1 MEIEEFSD
9 EESTGLFSLLY
20 RSEKTNFYEYN
31 LKKLCNN

>member
-20 RSEKTNFYEYN
+20 RSKKNKLYEYN